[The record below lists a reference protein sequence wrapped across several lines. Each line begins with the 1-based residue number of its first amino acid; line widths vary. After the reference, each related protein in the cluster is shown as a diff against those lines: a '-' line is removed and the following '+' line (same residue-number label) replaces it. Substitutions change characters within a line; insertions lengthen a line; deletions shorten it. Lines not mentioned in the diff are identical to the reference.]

1 MWVGGKKWR
10 KWSNERFLRYLLIGT
25 GEEWNKCG
33 CPEESR
39 ESGHSKCQCPHKYH
53 LSLQTLTHI
62 REVQM
67 PLRLGVS
74 LGSKKHSLAFS
85 ASIRG
90 RCTTRIGNGGI
101 REERREVVIHPPP
114 NTQHLPKIMTTSP
127 SLDME
132 PGDIRRQS
140 HQVASRE
147 EDFCEFKF
155 SLS

>member
-1 MWVGGKKWR
+1 MSGISVDAQR
-10 KWSNERFLRYLLIGT
+10 RAASQGT
-25 GEEWNKCG
+25 ASANV
-33 CPEESR
+33 PTNVTTDT
-39 ESGHSKCQCPHKYH
+39 Y
-53 LSLQTLTHI
+53 QTLTHI

-67 PLRLGVS
+67 PRRLGAS
-74 LGSKKHSLAFS
+74 PGSKKHSLAFS

-90 RCTTRIGNGGI
+90 RCTARIGNGGI

-132 PGDIRRQS
+132 PGDNRRQS
-140 HQVASRE
+140 RQVASRE